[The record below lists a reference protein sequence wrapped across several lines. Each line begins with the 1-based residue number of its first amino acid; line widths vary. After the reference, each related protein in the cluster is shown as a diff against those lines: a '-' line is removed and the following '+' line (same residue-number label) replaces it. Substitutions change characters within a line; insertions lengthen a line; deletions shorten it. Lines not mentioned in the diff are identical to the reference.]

1 MSLSFFSPAPRP
13 ADERERQRAVD
24 ASGVLRAPPD
34 PALHQIVAKAALLFD
49 APMAALSIIDRDRM
63 WFAARVGIDAPET
76 SRAISLCA
84 HAILK
89 PEEPLVIADAAADER
104 FAGNPF
110 VQNEPGVRFYVGMPV
125 YVGMPILGTDCHPL
139 GALCVLDIRPREGAL
154 PLAQLARLA
163 ERAGQAIADIHQSEG
178 IGLWTAASGSAA
190 G

>member
-24 ASGVLRAPPD
+24 ACGVLRAPPD
-34 PALHQIVAKAALLFD
+34 PALHQLVAKAASLFD

-63 WFAARVGIDAPET
+63 WFAARIGIDAPET
-76 SRAISLCA
+76 SRAISFCA

-89 PEEPLVIADAAADER
+89 PEEPLVIADAASDER

-110 VQNEPGVRFYVGMPV
+110 VHSEPGVRFYVGMPV
-125 YVGMPILGTDCHPL
+125 LGTSGHPL
-139 GALCVLDIRPREGAL
+139 GALCICDVRPREGAL
-154 PLAQLARLA
+154 LLAQFAKLA

-178 IGLWTAASGSAA
+178 VGVLTVASGAA
-190 G
+190 TG

>member
-13 ADERERQRAVD
+13 TDERERQRAVD

-34 PALHQIVAKAALLFD
+34 PALHQLVAKAAQLLD

-76 SRAISLCA
+76 SRAISFCA

-89 PEEPLVIADAAADER
+89 PEEPLVIADAASDER

-125 YVGMPILGTDCHPL
+125 LGTDGHPL
-139 GALCVLDIRPREGAL
+139 GALCILDVRPREGVL

-163 ERAGQAIADIHQSEG
+163 ERAGQAIAEIHQSEG
-178 IGLWTAASGSAA
+178 VGVWTAARGSAT

>member
-1 MSLSFFSPAPRP
+1 VSLSFFSPAPRP

-24 ASGVLRAPPD
+24 ASSVLRAPPD
-34 PALHQIVAKAALLFD
+34 PALHQLVAKAASLLD

-63 WFAARVGIDAPET
+63 WFAARVGIDAPAT
-76 SRAISLCA
+76 SRAISFCA

-89 PEEPLVIADAAADER
+89 PDEPLVIADAASDER

-125 YVGMPILGTDCHPL
+125 LGTDGHPL
-139 GALCVLDIRPREGAL
+139 GALCVLDVRPREGSL

-163 ERAGQAIADIHQSEG
+163 ERASQAIADIRQNEATG
-178 IGLWTAASGSAA
+178 PLAAADGPA
-190 G
+190 GG